1 MSNLKRKPRFLTKR
15 LLAPV
20 ILLGYIVSATF
31 DRVFV
36 ELPVGIAISI
46 SILMIVTIYF
56 IDRKLRQRSLRNRSF
71 VVKAQRPQGAK
82 GLIILLSPF
91 SSFSKELDKE
101 TISQNT
107 KAILNS
113 PIEGLTKETFQQLD
127 LQHSNLRPALEA
139 VAYHFKTGE
148 LRDVWLFTTPD
159 ETFKGNEDK
168 EVYRQGSFEAGKLLE
183 AYLKVTY
190 TGKLHIH
197 LEGFCIPSRDYEG
210 LFIKAEEIFNNSGF
224 KDKVMIADITGGNK
238 MMSVALAMA
247 CTAPN
252 RKMQYMDSVRDWQG
266 EPLSDGTIRP
276 VLIDVDPML
285 ELN

>member
-1 MSNLKRKPRFLTKR
+1 MERV
-15 LLAPV
+15 LAPV
-20 ILLGYIVSATF
+20 ILLGYTVSATF
-31 DRVFV
+31 DRIFV
-36 ELPVGIAISI
+36 ELPVGIATAISI
-46 SILMIVTIYF
+46 FMIVTIYF
-56 IDRKLRQRSLRNRSF
+56 IDRKLRQRSLHNKNF
-71 VVKAQRPQGAK
+71 MVKAQRPQGAK

-91 SSFSKELDKE
+91 SSSSKELGKE

-113 PIEGLTKETFQQLD
+113 SMENLTEEMFQQLD

-139 VAYHFKTGE
+139 VAYHFETGE

-159 ETFKGNEDK
+159 ETFKGK
-168 EVYRQGSFEAGKLLE
+168 EVYRQGSFETGRLLE
-183 AYLKVTY
+183 SYLKVTY
-190 TGKLHIH
+190 TGKLHTH

-210 LFIKAEEIFNNSGF
+210 LFIKAEEIFNSSGF

-266 EPLSDGTIRP
+266 EPLPNGIMRP
-276 VLIDVDPML
+276 VLVDVTPMF
-285 ELN
+285 EPS